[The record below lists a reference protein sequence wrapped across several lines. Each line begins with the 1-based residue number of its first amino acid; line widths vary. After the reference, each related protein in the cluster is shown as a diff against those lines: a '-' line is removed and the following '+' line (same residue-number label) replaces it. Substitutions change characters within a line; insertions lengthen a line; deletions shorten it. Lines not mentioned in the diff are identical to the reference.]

1 MKTIQTLL
9 IALAAT
15 SPLCGATNINWMDL
29 SIFTDGGN
37 IFTPSNF
44 NLPGYG
50 SVTVS
55 YSPSPVFPNFSIP
68 SRYFTRDA
76 SGVAD
81 NGSITVGPDTYQW
94 TDLDFISGVNGRA
107 SDPAI
112 TWDVTF
118 TFNDGPADNIVVG
131 IWGLGHKTTQGATE
145 ATISEGGT
153 ELGQYDVPS
162 VTTAPISA
170 TATASSISVVN
181 SVTQPNSG
189 SGNSHLGIYELSNS
203 ALSSL
208 TLSAVSHISE
218 DGLGFNIG
226 VVPEPAAFGGVLGLA
241 ALMVARRQRHAV

>member
-15 SPLCGATNINWMDL
+15 SPLYGATNINWMDL

-55 YSPSPVFPNFSIP
+55 YAPAPLFPISSPSGF
-68 SRYFTRDA
+68 FTRNA
-76 SGVAD
+76 SGIAD

-94 TDLDFISGVNGRA
+94 TDLDFIFGVNGTA
-107 SDPAI
+107 SEPAI

-131 IWGLGHKTTQGATE
+131 IWGLGHKPTQGSTE
-145 ATISEGGT
+145 ITMNQGGT
-153 ELGQYDVPS
+153 ELGQYDIPS
-162 VTTAPISA
+162 VTTAPLSA
-170 TATASSISVVN
+170 SITSSSITVVN
-181 SVTQPNSG
+181 SVTQPTPG
-189 SGNSHLGIYELSNS
+189 AGNSHLGIYELSNS
-203 ALSSL
+203 ALTTL

-226 VVPEPAAFGGVLGLA
+226 VVPEPTAFGGVMGLA
-241 ALMVARRQRHAV
+241 ALMVARRQRHAA